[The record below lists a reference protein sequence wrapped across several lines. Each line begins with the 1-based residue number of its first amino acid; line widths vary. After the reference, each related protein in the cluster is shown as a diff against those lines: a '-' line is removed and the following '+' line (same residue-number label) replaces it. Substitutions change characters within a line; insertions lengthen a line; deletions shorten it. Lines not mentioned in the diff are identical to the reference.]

1 MFVTLRSISAA
12 AVAVL
17 AVLAMLAAPVVEAQ
31 TAALFMAVEEPLG
44 TLTLA
49 VNGATV
55 VGTVRL
61 PGETYHIRSVGD
73 GLYAISEVEEPP
85 LNCGVEEP
93 HTGTDHQH

>member
-17 AVLAMLAAPVVEAQ
+17 AVLAVPAVEAQ

-44 TLTLA
+44 TLTLV

-55 VGTVRL
+55 AGTVRL
-61 PGETYHIRSVGD
+61 PGEPYDIRSIGD